1 MASTTDGSRSAT
13 VRILLDGGSQRSYIT
28 QRLQD
33 QLQVSATSRELLSIN
48 AFGRAENAVCKEYA
62 CVTINIFM
70 TDGSTLPVSTL
81 CVPSIC
87 PPVHNQISGDIPVLH
102 ESISGLDLADNCN
115 SSASIDVLLGADV
128 YWKVVTGDVRCADN
142 GPLAI
147 ATRLGWVLS
156 GPTTVAQDSSNV
168 TSVQCVQ
175 SCVNRLPTPL
185 SDSDDNQLTQ
195 QSREFWELESLGI
208 AAQEP
213 SILEKFSDSIRN
225 DGQRYVVGLPWR
237 EHHPNLPD
245 NQKMPAVRE
254 YDATVHQQLEMGIVE
269 VVSDAESTENGVIHY
284 LPYQPSHPKLTGPVN
299 GEDCSKSAQAP
310 QVSFDTVEGSDSY
323 AKTTLTGASS
333 RIVDPLG
340 YLSTITIPLNVF
352 HQHLCKSGLGWDDLL
367 QAFALEFWQYCF
379 L

>member
-1 MASTTDGSRSAT
+1 M
-13 VRILLDGGSQRSYIT
+13 
-28 QRLQD
+28 
-33 QLQVSATSRELLSIN
+33 SATSRELLSIN
-48 AFGRAENAVCKEYA
+48 AFGRAESAVCKEYD

-70 TDGSTLPVSTL
+70 ADGSTLPVSTL
-81 CVPSIC
+81 SVPSIC
-87 PPVHNQISGDIPVLH
+87 PPVHNQVSGDIPVLH

-128 YWKVVTGDVRCADN
+128 YWKVVTGEVRPADN
-142 GPLAI
+142 GPVAI

-175 SCVNRLPTPL
+175 SCVNKLPAPL
-185 SDSDDNQLTQ
+185 SDSDGNQLTQ
-195 QSREFWELESLGI
+195 QSREFWERESLGV

-213 SILEKFSDSIRN
+213 SILEKFSDSNRN
-225 DGQRYVVGLPWR
+225 DGQRYVVGFPWR

-245 NQKMPAVRE
+245 NHQLYRHLLQATLRKLKKMPAVRE
-254 YDATVHQQLEMGIVE
+254 YDAIVRQQLEMGIVE
-269 VVSDAESTENGVIHY
+269 VVSDVESTENGVIHN
-284 LPYQPSHPKLTGPVN
+284 LPHQPSHPKLTAPVN

-310 QVSFDTVEGSDSY
+310 QASSDTVEGSDSY

-333 RIVDPLG
+333 RIVDLLG

-367 QAFALEFWQYCF
+367 QAFVFEYWQYGF